1 LRQGEIRALTGLR
14 GIAAI
19 QVMVYHFEWSVPVT
33 GPLTAFLNHGYLC
46 VDLFFILSGFVMA
59 TVYGHWSEPGWTWA
73 KYHTFLAHRIARIY
87 PLYVFLLGG
96 IVIGFAAGLMRY
108 PPAPTPRL
116 LLTNLLLIQSL
127 TRDQSINDPTWSI
140 STEWVVYII
149 FPALLAVTNRGRP
162 VRALGL
168 ALLCFAIIGGIL
180 ALSWSGSFG
189 TRHRGT
195 LDVAGSPPALFRC
208 FAGFTLGLLMWR
220 ASKYPRV
227 RNLMGGRWIATGV
240 AASALGL
247 LFVPQGD
254 AALYLLLP
262 PLVLALGVGEGR
274 VVNLLGC
281 RPIHFLGVLS
291 YGIYLLHSC
300 AQGIWNHLVHIGPR
314 LGEIVHHLIA
324 TTVTSGLVIG
334 LAWICY
340 VTIEVRARR
349 AVRLALEPRSTMSEV
364 AGQIRTAR

>member
-1 LRQGEIRALTGLR
+1 MRQGEIRALTGLR

-140 STEWVVYII
+140 STEWVVY
-149 FPALLAVTNRGRP
+149 
-162 VRALGL
+162 
-168 ALLCFAIIGGIL
+168 
-180 ALSWSGSFG
+180 
-189 TRHRGT
+189 HRFS
-195 LDVAGSPPALFRC
+195 LPF
-208 FAGFTLGLLMWR
+208 WR
-220 ASKYPRV
+220 
-227 RNLMGGRWIATGV
+227 
-240 AASALGL
+240 
-247 LFVPQGD
+247 
-254 AALYLLLP
+254 
-262 PLVLALGVGEGR
+262 
-274 VVNLLGC
+274 
-281 RPIHFLGVLS
+281 
-291 YGIYLLHSC
+291 
-300 AQGIWNHLVHIGPR
+300 
-314 LGEIVHHLIA
+314 
-324 TTVTSGLVIG
+324 
-334 LAWICY
+334 
-340 VTIEVRARR
+340 
-349 AVRLALEPRSTMSEV
+349 
-364 AGQIRTAR
+364 

>member
-1 LRQGEIRALTGLR
+1 
-14 GIAAI
+14 
-19 QVMVYHFEWSVPVT
+19 
-33 GPLTAFLNHGYLC
+33 
-46 VDLFFILSGFVMA
+46 
-59 TVYGHWSEPGWTWA
+59 
-73 KYHTFLAHRIARIY
+73 
-87 PLYVFLLGG
+87 
-96 IVIGFAAGLMRY
+96 
-108 PPAPTPRL
+108 
-116 LLTNLLLIQSL
+116 
-127 TRDQSINDPTWSI
+127 
-140 STEWVVYII
+140 
-149 FPALLAVTNRGRP
+149 
-162 VRALGL
+162 
-168 ALLCFAIIGGIL
+168 
-180 ALSWSGSFG
+180 
-189 TRHRGT
+189 
-195 LDVAGSPPALFRC
+195 
-208 FAGFTLGLLMWR
+208 
-220 ASKYPRV
+220 
-227 RNLMGGRWIATGV
+227 MGGRWIATGV